1 MNYWLVKS
9 EPSTYAWEQLEK
21 DGKTT
26 WDGVRNFAA
35 RIHLNTMKKGDHVLF
50 YHSNEGKSVVGI
62 SKVTKEAFPDPTAT
76 EGQWVAVELAPH
88 KKLKNPVTLE
98 AIKADKK
105 LQNIYLVRQG
115 RLSVMPL
122 EKEEFEHIVKLG
134 S

>member
-9 EPSTYAWEQLEK
+9 EPSVYSYEQLEK
-21 DGKTT
+21 DKKTT

-35 RIHLNTMKKGDHVLF
+35 RIHLNGMKKGDLVLF
-50 YHSNEGKSVVGI
+50 YHSNEGKAVMGIAKVV
-62 SKVTKEAFPDPTAT
+62 KEAFPDPTAT

-88 KKLKNPVTLE
+88 KKFKKPVTLE
-98 AIKADKK
+98 AIKGEEV

-122 EKEEFEHIVKLG
+122 KLEEFDHIVEMG
-134 S
+134 N